1 MITSILNRFN
11 SQLCNALTGREDG
24 SEFIETLL
32 EHNLFLI
39 PLDEMGEWYRYH
51 PLFKDLLMHYLK
63 KEHPQQINNLYE
75 KAMDWQLEAGNTGEA
90 VRLGF
95 KSENFERATEILD
108 ENMQDL
114 MNNEPSVRWFAGSWR
129 SHLNT

>member
-1 MITSILNRFN
+1 MRLAAISLMDRQDPKAFIRSFAGSHRHVLFFLTEEVFSKQSEDLRHFLMITSILNRFN

-63 KEHPQQINNLYE
+63 KRTS
-75 KAMDWQLEAGNTGEA
+75 AAD
-90 VRLGF
+90 
-95 KSENFERATEILD
+95 
-108 ENMQDL
+108 
-114 MNNEPSVRWFAGSWR
+114 
-129 SHLNT
+129 